1 MPGSSDLGAT
11 KTERAVWLSGNTL
24 AGCATVGGSN
34 LDQCSKICKV
44 SKPGSQ
50 HWNTVYLPLLGYHVK
65 PLVPCI
71 GRVTPKHIKDPGTF
85 IEKSR
90 VQFPDDAGQIPYKN
104 GLDTKWQCLRA
115 SLGELSHWQPH
126 PSPPST

>member
-1 MPGSSDLGAT
+1 MVAYNKKIVYWDITQWYIIKT
-11 KTERAVWLSGNTL
+11 KFLHLHVHRHQRAVWLSGNTL

-44 SKPGSQ
+44 QKPGSQ
-50 HWNTVYLPLLGYHVK
+50 HWKTVYLPWLGYHVK

-71 GRVTPKHIKDPGTF
+71 GRVIPKHVKDPGTF

-90 VQFPDDAGQIPYKN
+90 V
-104 GLDTKWQCLRA
+104 
-115 SLGELSHWQPH
+115 
-126 PSPPST
+126 